1 MSELNRTT
9 EITDYSRSPRKGSK
23 SSPSSR
29 LKQKSISEQ
38 LEVIRALGFKR
49 DKQIEQISINAER
62 EHRRTE
68 EISK

>member
-1 MSELNRTT
+1 MISELNRTT

-49 DKQIEQISINAER
+49 DK
-62 EHRRTE
+62 
-68 EISK
+68 